1 MNQSPSPSV
10 SLGDQGGVG
19 VHSALT
25 VGPRRAGRLLVPAG
39 AGAVAAVAVGVFG
52 ARHHP
57 GKLSYDLGFSS
68 LFAMKVWL
76 AVGVGVLALL
86 QLLSALWMFR
96 RLPLGRPPRWIG
108 AAHRATGTLAFLVS
122 LPVAYACL
130 YVLGFQHSS
139 ARVLAHS
146 LLGCLFYG
154 AFVTKVLT
162 LHTSRLPR
170 WALPVVGG
178 VLFTVVI
185 ALVLTSAAYTLATE
199 GSPGY

>member
-1 MNQSPSPSV
+1 M
-10 SLGDQGGVG
+10 
-19 VHSALT
+19 HSA
-25 VGPRRAGRLLVPAG
+25 VPVRPSRAGRLLVLAAAG
-39 AGAVAAVAVGVFG
+39 AAVSVALGVYGAQ
-52 ARHHP
+52 HNP
-57 GKLSYDLGFSS
+57 SKLGYTLGFSS

-76 AVGVGVLALL
+76 AVGVGALALL
-86 QLLSALWMFR
+86 QLLSALWMWR
-96 RLPLGRPPRWIG
+96 RLPLGPPPRWIR

-130 YVLGFQHSS
+130 YALGFRHDS

-146 LLGCLFYG
+146 VLGCLFYG

-170 WALPVVGG
+170 WALPLVGG
-178 VLFTVVI
+178 VLFTVLI
-185 ALVLTSAAYTLATE
+185 ALVLTSAGYTLATE